1 MRIPLGLVL
10 VLAILAPALA
20 LGQSVV
26 LYTNDFETPNVPIVI
41 DCGNSLDTRGIEFL
55 YGAPGFVFN
64 QQNTVEAVV
73 HADNSASYSDP
84 QGNGG
89 AYSLGMLSAFQDDK
103 LALTF
108 DSQGRNF
115 VNVGLDLSSIDV
127 NGCGGPFGVA
137 VPVMQISLL
146 DSPGGVFAFGQTVLD
161 TGMITGTAAPDAWTF
176 DWTTGVVSLDAS
188 GATDG
193 QVSILFDLTQSG
205 YAAFDNLS
213 IVASDT
219 MGVVDQDNDGVPDDE
234 DNCPT
239 IPNPGQE
246 DADND
251 GMGDVCDTTPTTT
264 STVAS
269 SSTSTTTVS
278 STTTTTS
285 TTSTTMLPTTTST
298 VVTTTSTTTTLPPSG
313 CGGAPDG
320 PTFLSL
326 NCRLAALIAAVQAEP
341 ALGKLQPKLVK
352 AAQKAKQR
360 KEKAES
366 FCAGGNAKKAGKQLK
381 KTVRKL
387 IQFARRLRSNK
398 ARKTVEETVRE
409 PFAQTADGI
418 QQDARTLRDTLVCG
432 T

>member
-10 VLAILAPALA
+10 VLASLAPTLA

-26 LYTNDFETPNVPIVI
+26 LYTNDFETPNVPIAI
-41 DCGNSLDTRGIEFL
+41 DCGNSLDTRGIDFL

-64 QQNTVEAVV
+64 QQFTVEAVV
-73 HADNSASYSDP
+73 HADNAALYSDP

-89 AYSLGMLSAFQDDK
+89 AFSLGMLSAFQDDK

-108 DSQGRNF
+108 DSLGRNF

-127 NGCGGPFGVA
+127 SACGGPFGVA

-161 TGMITGTAAPDAWTF
+161 TGMVTGTAAPDQWTF

-234 DNCPT
+234 DNCPAVA
-239 IPNPGQE
+239 NPGQE
-246 DADND
+246 DGDDD
-251 GMGDVCDTTPTTT
+251 GIGDACETT
-264 STVAS
+264 
-269 SSTSTTTVS
+269 S
-278 STTTTTS
+278 STTTTT
-285 TTSTTMLPTTTST
+285 LA
-298 VVTTTSTTTTLPPSG
+298 PSG
-313 CGGAPDG
+313 CGGEPDG
-320 PTFLSL
+320 PTFTSL
-326 NCRLAALIAAVQAEP
+326 NCRLAALIASVQAEP

-360 KEKAES
+360 KEKAEA
-366 FCAGGNAKKAGKQLK
+366 FCAGGSAKKAGKQLK

-387 IQFARRLRSNK
+387 IQFAHRLRSNK
-398 ARKTVEETVRE
+398 ARKTVDEAVRE
-409 PFAQTADGI
+409 PFALTADAI
-418 QQDARTLRDTLVCG
+418 QGDARTLRDALVCG
-432 T
+432 S